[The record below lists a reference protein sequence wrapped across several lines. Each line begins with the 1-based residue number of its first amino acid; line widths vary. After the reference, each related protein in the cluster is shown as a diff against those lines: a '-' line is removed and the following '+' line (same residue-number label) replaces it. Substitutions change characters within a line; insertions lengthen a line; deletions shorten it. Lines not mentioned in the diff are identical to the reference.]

1 MKNRLLYII
10 FIVANVSTC
19 AQTQAVGVAPYLPFY
34 LTQNIGCL
42 VVGGDHTHHECSGLP
57 LEPNY
62 PAADEKLR
70 VVGSFDKGCN
80 RLGKTEHEP
89 HLEVVPSVCQ
99 HTWVRHSDEV
109 LLMDSLHSWNT
120 LLYCG

>member
-10 FIVANVSTC
+10 SVVANVSTC
-19 AQTQAVGVAPYLPFY
+19 AHTQVVGVAPYLPFY
-34 LTQNIGCL
+34 LMQNIGCL
-42 VVGGDHTHHECSGLP
+42 VVEGDHTRRECSGLP

-62 PAADEKLR
+62 PAADEKLQ

-89 HLEVVPSVCQ
+89 RLEVVPSVC
-99 HTWVRHSDEV
+99 
-109 LLMDSLHSWNT
+109 
-120 LLYCG
+120 